1 MFSHLFHSSFIDITP
16 HHTAS
21 HHTTPNS
28 IKTFSLMCS
37 NRMKHNANIF
47 KIFVFVYLISI
58 ELTASI
64 HYICRDRSV
73 FNFSCHTFYFL
84 PEYYRNGVN
93 GQMKS
98 VIKCYSAVLYHDILL
113 DEYHTLDGR
122 Q

>member
-1 MFSHLFHSSFIDITP
+1 
-16 HHTAS
+16 
-21 HHTTPNS
+21 
-28 IKTFSLMCS
+28 
-37 NRMKHNANIF
+37 MKHNANIF